1 MQKKTWLIVGAA
13 VLGAAA
19 LLTWAFMPKPINVEV
34 APVLQADFE
43 AGIEEDAR
51 TRLQERYSLFAPL
64 AGRIDRLH
72 WHEGDLVQAQQVVAR
87 IAPVLPP
94 LLDERSR
101 VQQQARVASAQ
112 AALWRAQARAS
123 KSVAAHEQARL
134 DLARSEALVAQ
145 NFVSPSALDQARLS
159 ELAARKEAEAA
170 AHDERVATAD
180 LAQTR
185 AALGLWLSG
194 AEPSS
199 KPADDLHPWFEL
211 RAPMAGRIV
220 RLPQLSATPVAV
232 GTLVM
237 ELGDT
242 QALEVVAQ
250 LLTTDA
256 MQVHPGNLVRI
267 TRWGGSGDLHGLVRL
282 VEPGA
287 FTKVSAL
294 GVEEQRV
301 NVVVDITSPRS
312 DWQGL
317 GDAYRVGVFIRTVAQ
332 TQALQAPL
340 SAVFPLPS
348 TAPASGHE
356 AVPSWGVFMLENGH
370 VKQRSLHIQARS
382 NTHAW
387 VIDGLKP
394 GEQVVVY
401 PPGNLREGAR
411 VKLRQV
417 R

>member
-72 WHEGDLVQAQQVVAR
+72 WHEGDVVQAQQVVAR

-199 KPADDLHPWFEL
+199 KTADDLHPWFEL

-267 TRWGGSGDLHGLVRL
+267 TRWGGTGDLHGLVRL

-301 NVVVDITSPRS
+301 NVVVDITSPRA

-332 TQALQAPL
+332 TQALQVPL

-348 TAPASGHE
+348 TAPATSHE
-356 AVPSWGVFMLENGH
+356 ATSAWGVFVLENGH

-387 VIDGLKP
+387 ASDGLKP

>member
-145 NFVSPSALDQARLS
+145 NFVSPSALDQALLS

-170 AHDERVATAD
+170 AHDERVAMAD

-256 MQVHPGNLVRI
+256 MQVHPGNMVRI
-267 TRWGGSGDLHGLVRL
+267 SRWGGIGDLHGLVRL

-301 NVVVDITSPRS
+301 NVVVDITSPRA

-317 GDAYRVGVFIRTVAQ
+317 GDAYRVGIFIRTVAQ
-332 TQALQAPL
+332 TQALQVPL

-348 TAPASGHE
+348 SAPATSHE
-356 AVPSWGVFMLENGH
+356 ATSAWGVFVLENGH

-387 VIDGLKP
+387 VSDGLKP

-411 VKLRQV
+411 VKLRLV